1 MVKLLR
7 SVAKNYD
14 WGTVDA
20 MSTLM
25 GAPPTGQPEAEL
37 WFGSHPRSDCTVVL
51 GEDEVSFESW
61 LSASGRSVPFLV
73 KFLAAEK
80 PLSIQVHPTHG
91 LAREGCRRED
101 NDGVPFDSPLR
112 VFPDPYA
119 KPELLIALSD
129 SFDALWGFLPQ
140 DQLLAR
146 ADRWTRSGMDGAVLE
161 QLGVLFAMSP
171 TEALSSVF
179 QASVD
184 VDFLAA
190 GIGQWSHRD
199 TPEISDSD
207 ELERDIFRRVSSH
220 FPGDPGIV
228 VASLMHAVRLKRGE
242 GLYVLPGDVHAYVR
256 GFGLEVMT
264 PSDNVIRGGLTIKRR
279 DASLFMSVAR
289 CESSASAPLVF
300 PRQAGGRKV
309 YSVEALPFRV
319 SHITQSAPDTLSHDV
334 MLVAE
339 TGGFSIRSATDEL
352 RPEPGTGVFVA
363 SPATFSITGQGSLWG
378 VDAQVYE
385 A

>member
-20 MSTLM
+20 MSTLRQL
-25 GAPPTGQPEAEL
+25 PPTGQPEAEL
-37 WFGSHPRSDCTVVL
+37 WFGSHPRSNCTVVL

-61 LSASGRSVPFLV
+61 LLASGRSVPFLV

-80 PLSIQVHPTHG
+80 PLSIQVHPPAA
-91 LAREGCRRED
+91 LAREGCNRE
-101 NDGVPFDSPLR
+101 NHDGVPVDSPLR
-112 VFPDPYA
+112 VFPDPHA

-146 ADRWTRSGMDGAVLE
+146 VDRWTQSGMDGAVAE
-161 QLGVLFAMSP
+161 QLGGLFAMSP
-171 TEALSSVF
+171 TEALSSV
-179 QASVD
+179 SRGLVD

-190 GIGQWSHRD
+190 GISQWSQRD
-199 TPEISDSD
+199 TPGISDGD
-207 ELERDIFRRVSSH
+207 ELERSIFRSVSSH
-220 FPGDPGIV
+220 FPGDSGIV

-242 GLYVLPGDVHAYVR
+242 GLCVLPGEVHAYVR

-264 PSDNVIRGGLTIKRR
+264 PSDNVIRGGLTTKHR

-289 CESSASAPLVF
+289 CQPSASVPLIT
-300 PRQAGGRKV
+300 PRQEGGRSV

-319 SHITQSAPDTLSHDV
+319 SHITQSAADTDSHDG

-339 TGGFSIRSATDEL
+339 TGGFSIRSASDEI
-352 RPEPGTGVFVA
+352 RPEPGTAVFVA
-363 SPATFSITGQGSLWG
+363 SPGTFSISGQGSLWG
-378 VDAQVYE
+378 VDAQVDE
-385 A
+385 V